1 MQALQDRETAAR
13 YCRLMFRI
21 VVGLLRHDRQ
31 GACPQ
36 IATFPPALSSAL
48 ADLQRSFSG
57 HDVDEDEVMIHL
69 HTVFCELF
77 LVEARSLA
85 SEKDLPLVQYLIFC
99 MLDYEGTFKS
109 LQEVRHLTAILTYWC
124 RLVVYVEITK
134 QDWDVQ
140 R

>member
-1 MQALQDRETAAR
+1 MPRAKS
-13 YCRLMFRI
+13 
-21 VVGLLRHDRQ
+21 LLLLHGHWKSICEASTLTVDLLS
-31 GACPQ
+31 A
-36 IATFPPALSSAL
+36 IFPPALSSAL
-48 ADLQRSFSG
+48 ADFQRSFSQQ
-57 HDVDEDEVMIHL
+57 HVDEDEVMIHI

-77 LVEARSLA
+77 LVEERSLA